1 MRYVIVEFEGTEQ
14 NVNDV
19 LAGMPG
25 FISNMGAT
33 FVKASEP
40 EEMEQPMESVP
51 AAPEA
56 PAMESSAEETVT
68 GGAPE
73 EPKPG
78 FLGENSEEEKNMERE

>member
-1 MRYVIVEFEGTEQ
+1 MRYVIVEFEGNDQ

-40 EEMEQPMESVP
+40 EEMAEPAEVPAEAPMES
-51 AAPEA
+51 EA
-56 PAMESSAEETVT
+56 TETVT

-73 EPKPG
+73 EPKAG
-78 FLGENSEEEKNMERE
+78 FLGENSEEEKTMERE

>member
-40 EEMEQPMESVP
+40 EEVP
-51 AAPEA
+51 AEA
-56 PAMESSAEETVT
+56 PAMESSAEENLT

-78 FLGENSEEEKNMERE
+78 FLGENSEEEKNMDKE

>member
-40 EEMEQPMESVP
+40 EETEQPEEVP
-51 AAPEA
+51 AEA
-56 PAMESSAEETVT
+56 PAMESAAEETVT

-73 EPKPG
+73 EPKAG